1 MVSPS
6 ICWLERERLV
16 PAADRGLL
24 LVHGR
29 LLGVDGG
36 DELGEVR
43 FGTVFVRTAVAA
55 SSIIVRVVLVP
66 GVAAVGSGEA
76 GMTAGTLRPLRLLGA
91 HVEADLSEVAFDH
104 RAVHQP

>member
-6 ICWLERERLV
+6 ICWLECERLV

-29 LLGVDGG
+29 LLGIDGG

-43 FGTVFVRTAVAA
+43 FGTVFVRTAV
-55 SSIIVRVVLVP
+55 IVVRVVLVP

-76 GMTAGTLRPLRLLGA
+76 VCCRNAAALAPAWCACRG
-91 HVEADLSEVAFDH
+91 
-104 RAVHQP
+104 